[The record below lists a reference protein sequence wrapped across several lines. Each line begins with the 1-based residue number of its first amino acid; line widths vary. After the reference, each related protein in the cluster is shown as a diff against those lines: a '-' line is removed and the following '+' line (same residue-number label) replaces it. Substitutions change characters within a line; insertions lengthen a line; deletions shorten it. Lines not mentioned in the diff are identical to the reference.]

1 MTLES
6 YWLENCPYYDSMVI
20 IYAQKMFIRLA
31 TGRRCN
37 LNEMKWSLNQFD
49 TKHHWTIKVCQ

>member
-31 TGRRCN
+31 TGRRYN
-37 LNEMKWSLNQFD
+37 LNEMKWSLNEFD
-49 TKHHWTIKVCQ
+49 T